1 MESENPIFREQ
12 LKTAMDATVTLWNT
26 ICEIDPNFLHKM
38 DRQEFCTDI
47 HNIQNRI
54 YSIAYKNME
63 FFD

>member
-12 LKTAMDATVTLWNT
+12 LKTCMNATVELWNT
-26 ICEIDPNFLHKM
+26 VCEINPDLLHKM